1 MKTYPGGLGP
11 LAQRAPGPG
20 AMQQLAPGRLLLA
33 HHGTDGAAQAAQLAW
48 RFAVAGETTVVHLY
62 VVPEFWSGMQ
72 GDDWLN
78 NAWTRDKFAEHLE
91 SKLEEE
97 ARAQLQAVS
106 GECAARGLDCESVLR
121 VGDPTACLIEVAAA
135 KSADLVV
142 IGPPRP
148 KGVPGYRCR
157 VDLEKLVRGLKAPLI
172 VANGE

>member
-1 MKTYPGGLGP
+1 VKTSPGGSGP

-20 AMQQLAPGRLLLA
+20 EIKQPAPRRLLLA
-33 HHGTDGAAQAAQLAW
+33 HHGTEGAARAAQLAW
-48 RFAVAGETTVVHLY
+48 QFAVAGETTVVHLY

-78 NAWTRDKFAEHLE
+78 NAWTRDKFAAHLE
-91 SKLEEE
+91 SKLEDE

-106 GECAARGLDCESVLR
+106 RECVARGLDCESLLR

-135 KSADLVV
+135 KETDLVV
-142 IGPPRP
+142 IGAPRP

-157 VDLEKLVRGLKAPLI
+157 VDLEKLVRALKVPLI
-172 VANGE
+172 IANGE